1 MITHMVFPLY
11 RSKQFNPAFNSH
23 SLVLSGTDIV
33 LFLDFL
39 IESLKV
45 LRKSLLVLN
54 SMILKNELVHEE
66 IFFQKWRVWIIYN

>member
-1 MITHMVFPLY
+1 MVFTLY

-23 SLVLSGTDIV
+23 SLVLSGTGIG

-45 LRKSLLVLN
+45 LSKSQLVLN
-54 SMILKNELVHEE
+54 SMILKNELVFEE
-66 IFFQKWRVWIIYN
+66 IFF